1 MSINILNEQI
11 NKRVIYEDNNYELFL
26 PYNMVS
32 ICAMIPQWCKDK
44 EVKKR
49 VLDAFKTSNVTY
61 ILKTKPTNESFI
73 LMDNTSKVPLR
84 FSGKYHIFN
93 PITQTSIWPQVTN
106 VKKYFSDKQ
115 TALKFLGI

>member
-26 PYNMVS
+26 PYNTVS
-32 ICAMIPQWCKDK
+32 ICAMIPQWCEDK
-44 EVKKR
+44 ETKKR

-84 FSGKYHIFN
+84 
-93 PITQTSIWPQVTN
+93 
-106 VKKYFSDKQ
+106 
-115 TALKFLGI
+115 